1 MDTAAIV
8 DPDAGRAWPLGR
20 SMLDLIAGGEPPR
33 REGKEMALN
42 ETTLLAPIPR
52 PRRNIFCIGKN
63 YRDHVAEM
71 GSADDVPEAP
81 ILFSKVPETVI
92 AHEEPIRLPES
103 ASDAVD
109 YEAELAVVIGRGG
122 RGIARSDAFNHVF
135 GYTIVNDV
143 TARDLQK
150 RHKQWLIGKSQDTFC
165 PMGPWI
171 VTPDEIDPA
180 ATTLSLWVNEERRQH
195 ASTRDLIFDLPTII
209 ATISAGITL
218 YPGDII
224 ATGTPSGVGAGFT
237 PPRFL
242 KRGDR
247 VTIEIEGIGRLS
259 NPVA

>member
-1 MDTAAIV
+1 
-8 DPDAGRAWPLGR
+8 
-20 SMLDLIAGGEPPR
+20 MLDVIAGTEQPVRGGEGIPLH
-33 REGKEMALN
+33 EV
-42 ETTLLAPIPR
+42 TLLAPIPR

-63 YRDHVAEM
+63 YRDHVTEM
-71 GSADDVPEAP
+71 GSVDDVPAVP
-81 ILFSKVPETVI
+81 IVFSKVPETVI
-92 AHEEPIRLPES
+92 AHEDAIRIPEGVS
-103 ASDAVD
+103 AAID
-109 YEAELAVVIGRGG
+109 YEAELAIVIGRKG
-122 RGIARSDAFNHVF
+122 RGISRADAYAHVF

-150 RHKQWLIGKSQDTFC
+150 QHQQWLIGKSQDTFC

-171 VTPDEIDPA
+171 VTPEAIDPA

-224 ATGTPSGVGAGFT
+224 ATGTPSGVGAGFK

-259 NPVA
+259 NPVE